1 MAKNGTSRYGRISES
16 LFQDLLCFSF
26 FQYFAPRFAEF
37 LKHRF
42 VGRWSQFFI
51 HVYVTFVFIS

>member
-1 MAKNGTSRYGRISES
+1 MGGFRRVCFKICCASR
-16 LFQDLLCFSF
+16 F
-26 FQYFAPRFAEF
+26 FQYFAPRFAEV
-37 LKHRF
+37 LKHIF